1 MFQSE
6 KKILWRKSHFKM
18 PKERS
23 HCICLSVILI
33 DSVFKMGKN
42 YCALKCFYKEKKNKI
57 PIYITDDIETS
68 DDPDE

>member
-1 MFQSE
+1 
-6 KKILWRKSHFKM
+6 M